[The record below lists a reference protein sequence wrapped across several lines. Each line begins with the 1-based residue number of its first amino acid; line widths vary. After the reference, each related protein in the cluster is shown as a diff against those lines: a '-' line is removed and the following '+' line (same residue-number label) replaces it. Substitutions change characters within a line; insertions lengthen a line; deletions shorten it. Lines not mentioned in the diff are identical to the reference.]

1 MKRMMALLLASGLA
15 LTACGGGANQGGNA
29 AKPAEQPPAAASGP
43 QKITVYARSGI
54 YFNTLK
60 AVAPNFTKETN
71 INVDVVEIGRDGY
84 QDKVSTQL
92 IGKNAGVDVVLI
104 LSNYMG
110 QFGGG
115 GQLENLDP
123 YFSKGLAP
131 KDWDINNFVPAAA
144 KSVQYKGKSYAVPMD
159 VSTMFLFYRKD
170 LIQNP
175 PQTWDE
181 YLATAKQFTKSIN
194 PSSPTEFGSTFQ
206 GKRQETQPK
215 EWYQYFWSMGGKF
228 FDDKMEPQLNS
239 EAGVK
244 ALSFVVDNYKKDKIY
259 PPDITTYEFAEVQS
273 AFQNGK
279 TAMAIEWNPAY
290 PTISDKAKSPQVA
303 DKFGIEL
310 VPGVKGADGKVFRT
324 PFMHTWTLAVNSASK
339 QKEAAFK
346 FITWVTSKSHAKD
359 YALSGGIPAV
369 VDVLKDPEVQAKRP
383 EFPMILKS
391 FEIAQV
397 EPDLP
402 EYPQIHQFVSEAITV
417 ALAGE
422 KSPKEALDAAN
433 QKTRQ
438 LLDQRGYYKK

>member
-1 MKRMMALLLASGLA
+1 MKKFLATTLA
-15 LTACGGGANQGGNA
+15 ASMFLAACGGT
-29 AKPAEQPPAAASGP
+29 KPAEQKPAADAP
-43 QKITVYARSGI
+43 KPAAEAQKITVYARSGI

-60 AVAPNFTKETN
+60 SVAPKFTEETK

-84 QDKVSTQL
+84 QDKVATQL
-92 IGKNAGVDVVLI
+92 LGKNAGVDVVLI

-123 YFSKGLAP
+123 YFTKNLAP
-131 KDWDINNFVPAAA
+131 QDWNINNFLPAAA
-144 KSVQYKGKSYAVPMD
+144 KSVQYKGKTFAVPMD

-170 LIQNP
+170 LIPTP

-181 YLATAKQFTKSIN
+181 YREVAKKFTKSVN
-194 PSSPTEFGSTFQ
+194 PSSPTEFGATFQ

-215 EWYQYFWSMGGKF
+215 EFYNYFWSMGGQF
-228 FDDKMEPQLNS
+228 FNDKMEPQLNS
-239 EAGVK
+239 EASVK
-244 ALSFVVDNYKKDKIY
+244 ALQYVVDNYKTHKIY

-273 AFQNGK
+273 AFQNSK
-279 TAMAIEWNPAY
+279 VAMAVEWNPAY
-290 PTISDKAKSPQVA
+290 PTISNKEKSPQVA
-303 DKFGIEL
+303 EKFAIDL
-310 VPGVKGADGKVFRT
+310 VPGVKGADGKINRT

-346 FITWVTSKSHAKD
+346 FITWVTAKGNAKQ

-369 VDVLKDPEVQAKRP
+369 VDVLKDAEVQAKRP

-391 FEIAQV
+391 FEIANV

-402 EYPQIHQFVSEAITV
+402 EYPQIHQFVSEAITL

-422 KSPKEALDAAN
+422 KSPKDALEQAN
-433 QKTRQ
+433 TKVKQ
-438 LLDQRGYYKK
+438 LMEQRGYYKK